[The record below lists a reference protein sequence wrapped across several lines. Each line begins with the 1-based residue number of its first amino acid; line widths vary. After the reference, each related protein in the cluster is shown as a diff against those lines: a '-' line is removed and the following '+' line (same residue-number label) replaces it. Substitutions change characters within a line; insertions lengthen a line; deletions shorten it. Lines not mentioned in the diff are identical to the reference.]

1 MNTGKQQKHAGHTDV
16 SKGWN
21 IPNLDLDS
29 EVQRLVELNEGV
41 PKKTL
46 RKNLQ
51 KKWGESRVPNSTY
64 YHRINTLKKRRILI
78 ERNGRLYLCG
88 HVPREVLSWNIHN
101 LIIRFMYKYEHG
113 YLVRLCDFLNKSSLI
128 KNQYRKAMVWP
139 PNTIEGSH
147 SIKIAC
153 GQNPLTSKEILVL
166 RDLIHKFAGKKIR
179 MRVAKVK
186 GELNIDTELHENL
199 KYQFSN
205 ITFTELKTKMGKIR
219 AYIGKKKDRKVLRIE
234 QTPFTV
240 NSFEEL
246 IDCMVWI
253 MDVQYY
259 VGRLQK
265 TNKAFEELQGKY
277 VEAINDRNKCRRRC
291 RELEAKLE
299 IVESNNPKIR
309 GLLQTWQGSGAETKK
324 DRTGDQM

>member
-1 MNTGKQQKHAGHTDV
+1 MNTGKQKTHLDHTDV

-21 IPNLDLDS
+21 IPKLDLDS
-29 EVQRLVELNEGV
+29 EIQRLVKLNEGV
-41 PKKTL
+41 SKNTL
-46 RKNLQ
+46 RRKLQ
-51 KKWGESRVPNSTY
+51 KKWGVNRVPNSTY
-64 YHRINTLKKRRILI
+64 YHRINALKKRGILI

-88 HVPREVLSWNIHN
+88 HIPKEVLSWNIHN
-101 LIIRFMYKYEHG
+101 LIIRFVYKYEHG

-128 KNQYRKAMVWP
+128 ENQYRKAMIWP
-139 PNTIEGSH
+139 SNTVKGSH

-153 GQNPLTSKEILVL
+153 SQNPLTYKEILVL
-166 RDLIHKFAGKKIR
+166 RDLIHKFAGKKIH
-179 MRVAKVK
+179 MKVAKVK
-186 GELNIDTELHENL
+186 GELNIDMELDENL

-219 AYIGKKKDRKVLRIE
+219 AYIGKKRDRKVLRLE
-234 QTPFTV
+234 QVPFTV

-259 VGRLQK
+259 VEKLQK
-265 TNKAFEELQGKY
+265 INKAYEELQGLY
-277 VEAINDRNKCRRRC
+277 VEAINDRNKYKRRC

-309 GLLQTWQGSGAETKK
+309 ELLQTWQGSGAETKK